1 MQRVFIIRLALFL
14 SGIACYGQNSLNDS
28 LLFYEYRYFRCTDAT
43 EKQSILLKK
52 IDLYLNAG
60 ITNTL
65 VFNEIKRVKF
75 GSLREGQNA
84 FFWNAALISY
94 LNVENDQ
101 ARFFLK
107 EYELAAK
114 DSSIM
119 VQLLKVLV
127 YKDTDTSISHATL
140 ALLAEKDPLFKDLTC
155 FDDII
160 NYNKKHLNFYL
171 ISSAIVPGSGSA
183 LNGYVLKGLLSL
195 AITSASA
202 YAIVKMVEYGLYVN
216 AVLWGTGVGLK
227 FYAGNISLT
236 EKLFYKAE
244 TKHKNKLATACEL
257 KLKSILEKYPLIL
270 KLR

>member
-1 MQRVFIIRLALFL
+1 MALFL

-101 ARFFLK
+101 SRFFLK

-114 DSSIM
+114 D
-119 VQLLKVLV
+119 
-127 YKDTDTSISHATL
+127 
-140 ALLAEKDPLFKDLTC
+140 
-155 FDDII
+155 
-160 NYNKKHLNFYL
+160 
-171 ISSAIVPGSGSA
+171 
-183 LNGYVLKGLLSL
+183 
-195 AITSASA
+195 
-202 YAIVKMVEYGLYVN
+202 
-216 AVLWGTGVGLK
+216 
-227 FYAGNISLT
+227 
-236 EKLFYKAE
+236 
-244 TKHKNKLATACEL
+244 
-257 KLKSILEKYPLIL
+257 
-270 KLR
+270 